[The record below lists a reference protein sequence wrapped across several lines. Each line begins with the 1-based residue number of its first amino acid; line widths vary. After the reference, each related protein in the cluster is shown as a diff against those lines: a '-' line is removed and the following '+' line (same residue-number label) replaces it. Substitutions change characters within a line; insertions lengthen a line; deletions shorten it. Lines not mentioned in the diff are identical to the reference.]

1 MANVRAKVGDRVL
14 YAEDPLSACDGAD
27 ALLIATEWP
36 QYAKADLGAVARR
49 LKAKLMF
56 DGRNLFQP
64 EAMKADGWT
73 YHCIGRAPVGPT
85 SHPGVI

>member
-1 MANVRAKVGDRVL
+1 MR
-14 YAEDPLSACDGAD
+14 YAEDPLSACEGAD

-36 QYAKADLGAVARR
+36 QYAGADLQAVAGR

-64 EAMKADGWT
+64 EAMKAEGWT
-73 YHCIGRAPVGPT
+73 YHSIGRLPVAPAET
-85 SHPGVI
+85 